1 MAAKK
6 AKRGTKGSTQ
16 QKPTGKNPGRKAKF
30 QLRMELFVAEYLKD
44 LNGRAAAIRAGYCPE
59 NARFEASQLLARP
72 DVNALV
78 EQAKAERVA
87 ATKIESQEVLERLHA
102 IATADPRELIELYRG
117 CCRYCYG
124 KDHRYQRTPREM
136 EDAKAQYLEM
146 LAEAADAKKVPP
158 FDTAG
163 GLGWNPTKDPNPV
176 CPECFGQGAHYAHP
190 KDTRDLSPSARL
202 LYAGVKE
209 TQHGI
214 QVQMHDQVGALRL
227 VGEHLG
233 MFKKR
238 IAVGGD
244 PQNKTPIPVGVAA
257 ILDEIDGADTGLPK
271 GER

>member
-6 AKRGTKGSTQ
+6 AKRGTKGSTRQ
-16 QKPTGKNPGRKAKF
+16 NTTKAKTARKTKF
-30 QLRMELFVAEYLKD
+30 QLRLELFVQEYIKD
-44 LNGRAAAIRAGYCPE
+44 LNGRKAALRAGYSAV
-59 NARFEASQLLARP
+59 NARSQAFELLERP
-72 DVNALV
+72 DV
-78 EQAKAERVA
+78 QAMVQQARAELVA
-87 ATKIESQEVLERLHA
+87 ATKIETQEVLERLHA

-176 CPECFGQGAHYAHP
+176 CPECFGQGAHYAHA

-214 QVQMHDQVGALRL
+214 QVQMHDQVAALVK

-233 MFKKR
+233 MFSKR
-238 IAVGGD
+238 VAVGGD
-244 PQNKTPIPVGVAA
+244 PQNKTPIPVGLAA
-257 ILDEIDGADTGLPK
+257 LLDEIDGADTGLPK